1 MQKELE
7 FPASFCGLQEK
18 KKKKKTQWKTWYM
31 HPFLL
36 LSTSLGRMTATSQR
50 VKNSEAN
57 TWQQSFFFS
66 FLFTEE
72 WKSGI
77 RQTSQNSLYF
87 PCCLCSRCCY
97 PLRATHDPETL
108 CCYFQ
113 YKISIEGLLDVLQCL
128 FSTPAYMLFTKC
140 KTNWTFELAATSER
154 ALVNTTLH
162 VIVFKS

>member
-18 KKKKKTQWKTWYM
+18 KKKKHSERHGTCTHSSCY
-31 HPFLL
+31 PLL
-36 LSTSLGRMTATSQR
+36 WEGWQLHHSESKILKPILGSRA
-50 VKNSEAN
+50 
-57 TWQQSFFFS
+57 FFFS